1 MLKSAAGK
9 HAGGACG
16 TIPLEEDGPQ
26 SGTLVFLPFIGVMV
40 KNCDVKDAAK
50 NSEKLHVKRFC
61 PCESSSGHRPAAGE
75 GYEVKLGGEWK
86 GKPHKDSSHQPPKEA
101 HQSLLKDIPWR

>member
-26 SGTLVFLPFIGVMV
+26 SGTLVLLPFTGVMV
-40 KNCDVKDAAK
+40 KNCDVRDAAK
-50 NSEKLHVKRFC
+50 NGEKLRVKRFC
-61 PCESSSGHRPAAGE
+61 PCESDSGRQPAAGE
-75 GYEVKLGGEWK
+75 GYEVKLGGGERK
-86 GKPHKDSSHQPPKEA
+86 TPQRQQPPT
-101 HQSLLKDIPWR
+101 P

>member
-26 SGTLVFLPFIGVMV
+26 SGTLVLLPFTGVMV
-40 KNCDVKDAAK
+40 KNCDVRDAAK
-50 NSEKLHVKRFC
+50 NGEKLRVKRFC
-61 PCESSSGHRPAAGE
+61 PCESDSGHRPAAGE
-75 GYEVKLGGEWK
+75 GYEVKLGGG
-86 GKPHKDSSHQPPKEA
+86 GKENPTKTAATNP
-101 HQSLLKDIPWR
+101 LKKLIRAY